1 MPFDQT
7 FYDLRKRRRIPM
19 RLFTE
24 RVGISPSYIHEIE
37 KGGLLPSE
45 QKLKDLASVFVE
57 VAREQEAADPE
68 GDARRLFRERDR
80 TAFVERLGIEPEL
93 AKPLSSLRDFDDEQR
108 ADLVEPLELGLTL
121 FGTIAP
127 QERHGL
133 VPLLSKLLETS
144 TRLRRENRQDILSEA
159 ATAAYEV
166 LEKAGPPPADADVEP
181 QPLAE
186 DDVVEAIGP
195 PGIPEA

>member
-45 QKLKDLASVFVE
+45 QKLKDLASVFVA

-68 GDARRLFRERDR
+68 EDARRLFRERDR

-93 AKPLSSLRDFDDEQR
+93 AKALSSLRDLDDEQR
-108 ADLVEPLELGLTL
+108 AELVQPLELALVL
-121 FGTIAP
+121 FRTIDS
-127 QERHGL
+127 QERRAL
-133 VPLLSKLLETS
+133 VPLLEES
-144 TRLRRENRQDILSEA
+144 TRLRRENRRDVIGEA
-159 ATAAYEV
+159 AGAAYKV
-166 LEKAGPPPADADVEP
+166 LKEAGAGAPDSGAAASVPE
-181 QPLAE
+181 E
-186 DDVVEAIGP
+186 DVVEVIEHSGHS
-195 PGIPEA
+195 

>member
-24 RVGISPSYIHEIE
+24 KVGISPSYIHEIE

-45 QKLKDLASVFVE
+45 QKLRDLASVFVE

-93 AKPLSSLRDFDDEQR
+93 AEALSSLRDFDDEQR
-108 ADLVEPLELGLTL
+108 AELIEPLELGLTL
-121 FGTIAP
+121 FRAIAP

-133 VPLLSKLLETS
+133 VSVLSELLETS
-144 TRLRRENRQDILSEA
+144 AKLRRENRHGVLSEA
-159 ATAAYEV
+159 VTAAYKV
-166 LEKAGPPPADADVEP
+166 LERAGPASADGEA
-181 QPLAE
+181 QSLGE
-186 DDVVEAIGP
+186 DEVAEAIGH
-195 PGIPEA
+195 PGHS